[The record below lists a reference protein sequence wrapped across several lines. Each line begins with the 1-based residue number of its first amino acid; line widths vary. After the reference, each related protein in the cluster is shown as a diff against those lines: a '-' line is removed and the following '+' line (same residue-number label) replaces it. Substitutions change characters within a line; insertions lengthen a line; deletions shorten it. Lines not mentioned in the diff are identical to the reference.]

1 MILCLYTIV
10 QIVCLLPIRSFIY
23 LTAKYIHGNSNTVS
37 KSFCYTGSQRF
48 NMCNLD
54 RKAIHFAS
62 EVISGAICQTST
74 QSSRLIATTTC
85 VPHCPISVSGGRRQS
100 RPFGSWYSTGT
111 ASRLYGWLGTF
122 PVRYGGLQS
131 SGGQPRCP
139 TFKEKE
145 TLHLHGWILCSHKRS
160 LSYPQTCS
168 FGHRGTGG
176 STHPCAWQLQR
187 RPDAIHLRRS
197 YTR

>member
-48 NMCNLD
+48 NTCNLD
-54 RKAIHFAS
+54 RKAIHFAN

-85 VPHCPISVSGGRRQS
+85 VPHCPIWRKTPEQTLRIMVLYRHCFTPIRLAWRVSGPLWRTTIEWW
-100 RPFGSWYSTGT
+100 PT
-111 ASRLYGWLGTF
+111 AL
-122 PVRYGGLQS
+122 
-131 SGGQPRCP
+131 
-139 TFKEKE
+139 
-145 TLHLHGWILCSHKRS
+145 SH
-160 LSYPQTCS
+160 
-168 FGHRGTGG
+168 
-176 STHPCAWQLQR
+176 LQR
-187 RPDAIHLRRS
+187 KGNFAPSWVDFMLP
-197 YTR
+197 